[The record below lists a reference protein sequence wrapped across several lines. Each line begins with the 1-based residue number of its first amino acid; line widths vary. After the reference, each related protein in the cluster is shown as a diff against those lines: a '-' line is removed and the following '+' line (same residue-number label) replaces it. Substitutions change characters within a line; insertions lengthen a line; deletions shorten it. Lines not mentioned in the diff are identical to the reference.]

1 MVDIRKDFLKF
12 KNAWNTFA
20 GLRLIDESV
29 EAIVPQIDESTKVI
43 YCCLT
48 QKSRESPGYVF
59 FLILK
64 LLAQL

>member
-20 GLRLIDESV
+20 GLRLVDEGA
-29 EAIVPQIDESTKVI
+29 EAIVPQIDENTKVI

-48 QKSRESPGYVF
+48 
-59 FLILK
+59 
-64 LLAQL
+64 